1 MPSLDELLPL
11 ELAPQTPM
19 ALLALLRQPALW
31 TPPDSEAVA
40 EARSHRID
48 ALLGLRPVEREAARP
63 AARRGVPTA
72 LGEASHSRPWG
83 SAATVALLSTPYA
96 TLEAVFQELAVP
108 AGARVIDLGAGYGR
122 VGFYLALRQPA
133 LSFYGLEIVAARVDE
148 ARRVASVLG
157 LAALHFAEQDLA
169 DAALR
174 LPEGDVYFMYQPV
187 NDETQPGDERLLL
200 STPPRASGSSVRLFR
215 RRWPGA
221 GRATWGD
228 RVERRRGSS
237 RSVLVMSASVI
248 GGAVNSGIGSS

>member
-96 TLEAVFQELAVP
+96 TLEAIFQELALP

-133 LSFYGLEIVAARVDE
+133 LSFYGLEIVAARVAE
-148 ARRVASVLG
+148 ARRVAAALG

-174 LPEGDVYFMYQPV
+174 LPAGDVYFMYQPV
-187 NDETQPGDERLLL
+187 NDETQARLLEQL
-200 STPPRASGSSVRLFR
+200 AALAQSRPLTLVACSDPLQEELHERVRWLRRTRLLRTGTTSRRVVGLFQ
-215 RRWPGA
+215 
-221 GRATWGD
+221 
-228 RVERRRGSS
+228 S
-237 RSVLVMSASVI
+237 
-248 GGAVNSGIGSS
+248 